1 MTLYRYD
8 DGDDGSSDSWGESP
22 EAYMRRKWLEK
33 HKYLVPVT
41 IDRSRV
47 FAAIQRIEMQPG
59 LTEEQCVDLIL
70 AAVGEET
77 P

>member
-1 MTLYRYD
+1 MTLYRTTVEPANIGHN
-8 DGDDGSSDSWGESP
+8 GDERP
-22 EAYMRRKWLEK
+22 LVLQEAIDIGA
-33 HKYLVPVT
+33 LVPVT